1 MWIDVVDLRDFYAG
15 DLGRITR
22 RMVRRKL
29 RTIWPDVTG
38 QSVLGL
44 GYAGPYLQ
52 SFQGEAR
59 RVISAMPA
67 GQGILHWPD
76 DGQNLTA
83 LVDEFELPF
92 DDLSMDRVILVHAL
106 ECTEQVRPLLREIW
120 RVLAG
125 SGRLLVIAP
134 NRRGLWAQFE
144 RTPFGHG
151 LPYSKGQ
158 LSRLLRDN
166 MFTPVDTHRAL
177 YIPPVRSRM
186 TMSAAAA
193 LENIGSR
200 FFASFGGVIIM
211 EAIKQIY
218 AGQPVSGQKQKSR
231 VLALPQRS
239 QRSGLKQQSVK
250 RFVTHPETR
259 ISRPQPNIKN

>member
-1 MWIDVVDLRDFYAG
+1 MWIDVIDLRDFYAG
-15 DLGRITR
+15 DLGRVTR
-22 RMVRRKL
+22 RMVRRKIRAL
-29 RTIWPDVTG
+29 WPNVKD

-52 SFQGEAR
+52 SFQGEAA

-67 GQGILHWPD
+67 AQGVMHWPE
-76 DGQNLTA
+76 DGANLTS

-106 ECTEQVRPLLREIW
+106 ECAEQVRPMMREVW
-120 RVLAG
+120 RVLAA
-125 SGRLLVIAP
+125 SGRLLIIAP
-134 NRRGLWAQFE
+134 NRRGIWARFE

-166 MFTPVDTHRAL
+166 MFTPIQTHRAL
-177 YIPPVRSRM
+177 YMPPTRSRM
-186 TMSAAAA
+186 MLSAAPA
-193 LENIGSR
+193 LENIGHRLFS
-200 FFASFGGVIIM
+200 SFGGVIM
-211 EAIKQIY
+211 TEAIKQIY
-218 AGQPVSGQKQKSR
+218 AGQPIAGRPQKAR

-239 QRSGLKQQSVK
+239 QRSANLEKTYRELNPDVY
-250 RFVTHPETR
+250 RTR
-259 ISRPQPNIKN
+259 LTP